1 MGTKPNLKP
10 YFISNSLFCLH
21 IFSLS
26 RDLFAVRPLSNILLV
41 VHCHYFQSQQKYF
54 NFQFMRKP
62 SCTLTRH
69 SIGSNEN
76 E

>member
-41 VHCHYFQSQQKYF
+41 VHCHAIF
-54 NFQFMRKP
+54 NHNKNILIFS
-62 SCTLTRH
+62 SCASLRAP
-69 SIGSNEN
+69 
-76 E
+76 